1 MANLI
6 RKLYRNALSKE
17 LGVVGDE
24 IQQVA
29 ERLDAL
35 IERYERLRARI
46 GMKEL
51 REQRGN
57 KDVVDDDVVAELRA
71 AMMKKNGS
79 GLVAGPSGHND
90 RWPEQEL

>member
-71 AMMKKNGS
+71 AMKKNGA
-79 GLVAGPSGHND
+79 GLAAGPSGHND
-90 RWPEQEL
+90 RWPEQDL